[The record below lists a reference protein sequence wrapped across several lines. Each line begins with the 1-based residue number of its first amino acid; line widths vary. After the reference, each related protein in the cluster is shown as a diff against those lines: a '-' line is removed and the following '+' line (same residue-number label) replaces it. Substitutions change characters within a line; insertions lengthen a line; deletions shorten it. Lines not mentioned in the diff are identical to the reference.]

1 MGKGMKA
8 GKKPGV
14 KKNNQMAQMQ
24 QIQAMQRRMEDAQS
38 AIEVMET
45 EASAGGGAVTVKVN
59 GKHELVGVTLKPEI
73 VDPDDIEMLQDLIV
87 AAANEAMRQIDEIS
101 QQEMSKVTGNLGLPA
116 GLF

>member
-8 GKKPGV
+8 GKRPGP

-24 QIQAMQRRMEDAQS
+24 QIQAMQKRMEEAQA

-59 GKHELVGVTLKPEI
+59 GKHELVSVTLKPEI

-87 AAANEAMRQIDEIS
+87 AAVNEAMHQVDAVSEA
-101 QQEMSKVTGNLGLPA
+101 EMNKITGGMKIP
-116 GLF
+116 GM

>member
-8 GKKPGV
+8 GKRPGP

-24 QIQAMQRRMEDAQS
+24 QIQAMQKRMEEAQA

-59 GKHELVGVTLKPEI
+59 GKHELVSVTLKPEI

-87 AAANEAMRQIDEIS
+87 AAANEAMRQIEETS
-101 QQEMSKVTGNLGLPA
+101 QQEMSKVTGSLGLPA

>member
-8 GKKPGV
+8 GKKPGM
-14 KKNNQMAQMQ
+14 KKNNQMAQVQ
-24 QIQAMQRRMEDAQS
+24 QIQAMQRRMEETQA

-59 GKHELVGVTLKPEI
+59 GKHELVSVTLKPEI

-87 AAANEAMRQIDEIS
+87 AAANEAMRQIEETS
-101 QQEMSKVTGNLGLPA
+101 QQEMSKVTGSLGLPA

>member
-59 GKHELVGVTLKPEI
+59 GKHELVAVTLKPEI

-101 QQEMSKVTGNLGLPA
+101 QQEMSKVTGSLGLPA

>member
-14 KKNNQMAQMQ
+14 KKNSQMAQMQ
-24 QIQAMQRRMEDAQS
+24 QIQAMQHRMEDAQA
-38 AIEVMET
+38 AIEAMEA
-45 EASAGGGAVTVKVN
+45 EASAGGGAVSVKVN
-59 GKHELVGVTLKPEI
+59 GKHEMVGITLKPEI

-87 AAANEAMRQIDEIS
+87 AATNEAMRQMDEIS
-101 QQEMSKVTGNLGLPA
+101 QQEMSKVTGSLGLPA

>member
-24 QIQAMQRRMEDAQS
+24 QIQAMQRRMEEAQS

-59 GKHELVGVTLKPEI
+59 GKHELVSVTLKPEI

-87 AAANEAMRQIDEIS
+87 AAANEAMRQIEEMS
-101 QQEMSKVTGNLGLPA
+101 QQEMSKVTGSLGLPA

>member
-8 GKKPGV
+8 GKRPGP

-24 QIQAMQRRMEDAQS
+24 QIQAMQKRMEDAQA

-45 EASAGGGAVTVKVN
+45 EASAGGGAVTVRVN
-59 GKHELVGVTLKPEI
+59 GRHELVAVTLKPEI

-87 AAANEAMRQIDEIS
+87 AAANEAMRQIEETS
-101 QQEMSKVTGNLGLPA
+101 QQEMSKVTGSLGLPA